1 MKVIT
6 FSIAKGGTGKTIV
19 TANVAAALAKKGKKI
34 LLIDGD
40 IGSKSL
46 SHLLN
51 VKSNIFLAD
60 VVEKERPIKDAIV
73 NTPIENI
80 ELLAVGKSLADY
92 LKFDVDILKKFKE
105 LGDYDYIFIDAP
117 STSSG
122 VETYLALGFSDYF
135 VPVLDYTAFGPS
147 LQGAI
152 NTIVI
157 GKNYLESIPAGFII
171 NKAEDLP
178 ESVIN
183 DVKKILGLE
192 CISIIH
198 KNSLVEQ
205 SYAKKEI
212 VYLKSSDKKFVE
224 EIDKIVDALERLK
237 EIKERD
243 IPKVIEKIKESTLL

>member
-1 MKVIT
+1 MKIIT
-6 FSIAKGGTGKTIV
+6 FSIAKGGTGKTII
-19 TANVAAALAKKGKKI
+19 TANVAAALAKRGKKI

-51 VKSNIFLAD
+51 IKSNIFLSD
-60 VVEKERPIKDAIV
+60 VIEKGYSIKDAVIK
-73 NTPIENI
+73 TPIENI
-80 ELLAVGKSLADY
+80 ELLLVGKSLTDY
-92 LKFDVDILKKFKE
+92 LKFDLDVLKRFKE
-105 LGDYDYIFIDAP
+105 LGDYDYIFVDAP
-117 STSSG
+117 STSTG
-122 VETYLALGFSDYF
+122 VETYLALGLSDYF
-135 VPVLDYTAFGPS
+135 IPVLDYTAFGPS

-178 ESVIN
+178 EAVIN
-183 DVKKILGLE
+183 DVKKILGLD
-192 CISIIH
+192 CISIVH
-198 KNSLVEQ
+198 KNPSVEQ

-212 VYLKSSDKKFVE
+212 FYLKSSDKKFIE
-224 EIDKIVDALERLK
+224 EIDKIVDALEGLK
-237 EIKERD
+237 DVKDRD

>member
-1 MKVIT
+1 MKIIT
-6 FSIAKGGTGKTIV
+6 FSIAKGGTGKTLI
-19 TANVAAALAKKGKKI
+19 TANVAVALAKLGKKI

-51 VKSNIFLAD
+51 VKL
-60 VVEKERPIKDAIV
+60 EKYLSDIIEEGSINEAIV
-73 NTPIENI
+73 KTPIENV

-92 LKFDVDILKKFKE
+92 LKFDINILKRFKD
-105 LGDYDYIFIDAP
+105 LANYYDYVFIDAP
-117 STSSG
+117 STSTG
-122 VETYLALGFSDYF
+122 VETYLALGISDYF
-135 VPVLDYTAFGPS
+135 IPVLDYTTFGPS

-157 GKNYLESIPAGFII
+157 GKNYLEGIPVGFII
-171 NKAEDLP
+171 NKAEELP

-183 DVKKILGLE
+183 DIKKILGLE
-192 CISIIH
+192 CLSIIY
-198 KNSLVEQ
+198 KSPIVEQ

-212 VYLKSSDKKFVE
+212 VYLKGSDKKFVE
-224 EIDKIVDALERLK
+224 DIDKIVEAIEKLED
-237 EIKERD
+237 IKERN

>member
-6 FSIAKGGTGKTIV
+6 FSIAKGGTGKTII
-19 TANVAAALAKKGKKI
+19 TANVAAALATKGKKV

-51 VKSNIFLAD
+51 VKTNIFLAD
-60 VVEKERPIKDAIV
+60 VVEENRPITDAIV
-73 NTPIENI
+73 KTPITNI
-80 ELLAVGKSLADY
+80 DLLSVGKSLADY
-92 LKFDVDILKKFKE
+92 LKFDINVLKRFKD
-105 LGDYDYIFIDAP
+105 LGNYDYVFVDAP
-117 STSSG
+117 STSTG
-122 VETYLALGFSDYF
+122 VETYLALGLSDYF
-135 VPVLDYTAFGPS
+135 IPVLDYTAFGPS

-157 GKNYLESIPAGFII
+157 GKNYLESIPAGFVI
-171 NKAEDLP
+171 NKSDDLP
-178 ESVIN
+178 EGVIN
-183 DVKKILGLE
+183 DIKKILGVDCL
-192 CISIIH
+192 SVVH

-212 VYLKSSDKKFVE
+212 VYLTSSDRKFAD
-224 EIDKIVDALERLK
+224 EINKIVKALEDLK
-237 EIKERD
+237 EIKERN

>member
-1 MKVIT
+1 MKIVT
-6 FSIAKGGTGKTIV
+6 FSVAKGGVGKTII
-19 TANVAAALAKKGKKI
+19 TANVAAALAIKNKKV

-51 VKSNIFLAD
+51 VKSD
-60 VVEKERPIKDAIV
+60 VVLLDVIESGGSIKDAIV
-73 NTPIENI
+73 KTSIENL
-80 ELLAVGKSLADY
+80 ELLSIGKSLTDY
-92 LKFDVDILKKFKE
+92 LKFDIDVLKKFDE
-105 LGDYDYIFIDAP
+105 LKNYEYIFIDVP

-122 VETYLALGFSDYF
+122 IETYLALGFSDYF
-135 VPVLDYTAFGPS
+135 IPILDYTAFGPS

-157 GKNYLESIPAGFII
+157 GKNYLESEPVGFII
-171 NKAEDLP
+171 NKTAELSDI
-178 ESVIN
+178 VIN

-198 KNSLVEQ
+198 KSSVVEQ

-212 VYLKSSDKKFVE
+212 VYLKHSDKKFNF
-224 EIDKIVDALERLK
+224 EINKIVNVLEKLK
-237 EIKERD
+237 EAKKRN
-243 IPKVIEKIKESTLL
+243 IPKILEKIKESTLL